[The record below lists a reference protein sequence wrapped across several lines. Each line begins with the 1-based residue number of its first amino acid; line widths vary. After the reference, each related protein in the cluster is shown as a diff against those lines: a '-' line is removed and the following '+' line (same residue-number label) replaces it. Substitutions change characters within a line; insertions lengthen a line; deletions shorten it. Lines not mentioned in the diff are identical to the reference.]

1 MEESKESMIQ
11 QIATELTVKE
21 AHVKQVIAMMDE
33 GNTVPFI
40 ARYRKE
46 MTGGMDEV
54 QLKELAE
61 RWAYVNQ
68 LTDRKAEVIRLIDA
82 QEKLTDELRQ
92 AIEAADKL
100 QIIED
105 LYRPYK
111 QKRRT
116 RATVAKE
123 KGLEPLAEW
132 LFALPKS
139 GEPTEEAKTYISEE
153 HEIETVEAA
162 LEGAQD
168 IIAEWVADDADL
180 RSLIRTK
187 TIKEGSLVAEV
198 KNQEADEKG
207 VFEMYY
213 DYSEPLKS
221 IAPHRVL
228 AVNRGEKEGILKV
241 RVSAPDDRLTSELVR
256 KTIRSFGS
264 KAVPYVE
271 VAVQDSYKR
280 LIQPSIEREVRNEL
294 NEAGEEQAIHIF
306 AENLRNLLLQPPMKQ
321 QIVLGV
327 DPAYRTGCKLAVVDH
342 TGKVLDI
349 RVIYP
354 TPPKSQV
361 EQSSKVV
368 KQLIKQFGVNVIA
381 IGNGTASRETEQF
394 IADTI
399 REVEDEVFYVIV
411 NEAGASVYSASDNGR
426 EEFPD
431 LQVEE
436 RSAISIARRLQD
448 PLAELVK
455 IDPKSVGVGQYQHD
469 VSQKKLTESLSFVV
483 ETVVNRVGVNVN
495 TASAALLQYVAGLSK
510 TVANNIIKKRDEEG
524 RFNSRAELKKIP
536 RLGAKTYEQCIG
548 FLRIQNGKQPLDATG
563 IHPESYKVAA
573 SILEKAAIPATD
585 IGSDVAKERLQAMN
599 AQALAEE
606 LNIGL
611 PTLQDIIDAFIRPTR
626 DPRDEVAKPLLKQ
639 DVLKMEDL
647 EPGMELEGTVRN
659 VVDFGAFVDIG
670 VKQDG
675 LVHISKLTKRFVKN
689 PMDVVAVGDIVT
701 VWVSS
706 VDVQKGRIALTMLP
720 PENQT
725 LSS

>member
-1 MEESKESMIQ
+1 MEESKESMMQ
-11 QIATELTVKE
+11 QIATELTVKV

-61 RWAYVNQ
+61 RWTYVNQ

-139 GEPTEEAKTYISEE
+139 GEPTDEAKTYISEE

-187 TIKEGSLVAEV
+187 TIKEGNLVAEV

-585 IGSDVAKERLQAMN
+585 IGTDVAKERLQAMN
-599 AQALAEE
+599 VQSLAEE